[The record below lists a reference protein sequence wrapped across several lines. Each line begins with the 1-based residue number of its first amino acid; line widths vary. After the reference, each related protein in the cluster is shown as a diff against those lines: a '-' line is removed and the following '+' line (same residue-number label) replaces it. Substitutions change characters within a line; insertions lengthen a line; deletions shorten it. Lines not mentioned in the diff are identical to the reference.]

1 MTLAERLYGWNCWYD
16 RLPSEWRFQIV
27 LWPLLAVGAIN
38 MAISIALWFPFGLLV
53 LFAILFFAAVRVP
66 HFLGWIVPAS
76 GPTLDEAG
84 DRRLEVAGA
93 DWLFN
98 LNRRYDSMPELRR
111 FWVFPV
117 ILLVAGTLNM
127 LLTIW
132 AGFPFGLIFLLA
144 IFALVAMRAPYAA
157 GLLKSPPSGSAVGV
171 PYNREFALARPQRT
185 PAEPNSVESAM
196 PPASGPPVVTRLTG
210 DSAEAD
216 KRHDSDDR
224 GASPRK

>member
-1 MTLAERLYGWNCWYD
+1 
-16 RLPSEWRFQIV
+16 
-27 LWPLLAVGAIN
+27 
-38 MAISIALWFPFGLLV
+38 
-53 LFAILFFAAVRVP
+53 
-66 HFLGWIVPAS
+66 
-76 GPTLDEAG
+76 
-84 DRRLEVAGA
+84 
-93 DWLFN
+93 
-98 LNRRYDSMPELRR
+98 MPELRR

-224 GASPRK
+224 GGSPRK